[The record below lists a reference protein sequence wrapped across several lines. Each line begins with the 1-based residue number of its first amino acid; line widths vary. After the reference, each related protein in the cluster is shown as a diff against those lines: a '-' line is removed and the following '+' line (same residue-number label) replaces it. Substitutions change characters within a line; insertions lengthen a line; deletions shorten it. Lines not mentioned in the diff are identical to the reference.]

1 MRLTRPWYHSPLIV
15 VRTVHVH
22 FRNFTLK
29 LLTDSVRTVKQIF
42 GFLLEG
48 KSKDNVKEEESKSAS
63 MDELH
68 SFSESKEELEEQAEE
83 QAAAMA
89 QAEQP
94 GSTNDKPAESQNPDM
109 KGGSDSDVVVDHG
122 PAAEETPAPPSTKP
136 PQHMEQAEAP
146 STPKKHRLVID
157 LSESQPEKQP
167 NDLQDSQTPPHWKEM
182 EFENSPRNNAK
193 NSQSDAAHPPQS
205 EVQKQAE
212 VSQPKSPSKDLLEKL
227 EKEEEKTGQD
237 MSSDEEDVAKRQAF
251 KDMGGMA
258 FMFRSYI
265 KMDMCLSQVGNFDHA
280 HPV

>member
-1 MRLTRPWYHSPLIV
+1 MEIQLTRLPQLNCFASMGAVDKTMVPLPLMFV
-15 VRTVHVH
+15 LFVH

-29 LLTDSVRTVKQIF
+29 LWTDSARTVKQFFWI
-42 GFLLEG
+42 LLEG
-48 KSKDNVKEEESKSAS
+48 KSSKDNVKEEASKPAS
-63 MDELH
+63 TDELH

-109 KGGSDSDVVVDHG
+109 TGDDSDVVVDHG
-122 PAAEETPAPPSTKP
+122 PAAKETPAPPSTPK
-136 PQHMEQAEAP
+136 QH
-146 STPKKHRLVID
+146 LVID
-157 LSESQPEKQP
+157 LESQPEKQP
-167 NDLQDSQTPPHWKEM
+167 NDLQDSQTPPHWKGM

-205 EVQKQAE
+205 EVQKQSE
-212 VSQPKSPSKDLLEKL
+212 FSQPKSPSKDLLEKL

-237 MSSDEEDVAKRQAF
+237 MSSDEEDVARRQAF

-258 FMFRSYI
+258 FMSRLYI
-265 KMDMCLSQVGNFDHA
+265 KMDMCLSQFDNFDHA
-280 HPV
+280 PPV